1 MRPKYYDLETTGLSK
16 ESDRIIEIAVY
27 DPLSKKSF
35 SSLVN
40 PGIPIPLESTKISN
54 ITNEMV
60 ANAPTFEE
68 ASKNFIKFC
77 DLDSVL
83 IAHNND
89 SFDFHFL
96 KNEFKRINIP
106 MPSWNFID
114 SLKWA
119 RKYRKDLPK
128 HSLQYLREIYEIEK
142 NNAHRAL
149 DDVMVLEKVF
159 SKMIDDLSFK
169 TIFELLSKKEKMR
182 MPFGKHRGKALE
194 EVPKHYVFWLSKN
207 GAFDKRENE
216 ELKKEFITLG
226 VLEKF

>member
-1 MRPKYYDLETTGLSK
+1 LRPKYYDIETTGLNK
-16 ESDRIIEIAVY
+16 ETDRIIEIAAY
-27 DPLSKKSF
+27 DPLNKKSF
-35 SSLVN
+35 TSLVN
-40 PGIPIPLESTKISN
+40 PGIPIPEEATKIHS

-60 ANAPTFEE
+60 ANAPSFKEVSE
-68 ASKNFIKFC
+68 KFIEFC
-77 DLDSVL
+77 TTDSVL

-89 SFDFHFL
+89 SFDLHFL

-106 MPSWNFID
+106 LPPWNFID

-149 DDVMVLEKVF
+149 DDVLTLEKVF
-159 SKMIDDLSFK
+159 SKMIDDLNFK

-182 MPFGKHRGKALE
+182 MPFGKHRGKYLE
-194 EVPKHYVFWLSKN
+194 EVPKNYVFWLSKN

-216 ELKKEFITLG
+216 ELKREFLKLG
-226 VLEKF
+226 ILAKI